1 MPILSHSSSCEI
13 PNAFLI
19 RALAR
24 GESQHCEGCGNRM
37 FVKTHTGKCPFC
49 RAGFPPPAP
58 TRTVAPARPLP
69 FAPRVGERIV
79 LDALLSRLLSR
90 VIASW
95 ARRQRCPSGPQ
106 RLMLDTGNGA
116 QAHSAAR

>member
-1 MPILSHSSSCEI
+1 MPILSHSSSSEI

-37 FVKTHTGKCPFC
+37 FVKTQTGKCPFC
-49 RAGFPPPAP
+49 RAGFPPPAA
-58 TRTVAPARPLP
+58 TKTAAPARPLP

-79 LDALLSRLLSR
+79 LDALFSRLLSR
-90 VIASW
+90 VIAW
-95 ARRQRCPSGPQ
+95 GARRQRRPTSPP
-106 RLMLDTGNGA
+106 RLMLDTGDGA
-116 QAHSAAR
+116 HAHSAAR